1 MKIWRFRQ
9 WAQQCI
15 SISAMAKQP
24 QKKKTTAK
32 KAPAKKAPAKKKAA
46 AKKAPVKKKA
56 APKKAAP
63 KAVKDVADLLGF
75 DDNTVE
81 QNVEHVLTFAEDF
94 FDKNVIEAKKGI
106 FARIRAFIRS

>member
-1 MKIWRFRQ
+1 
-9 WAQQCI
+9 
-15 SISAMAKQP
+15 MAKQP

-56 APKKAAP
+56 APKE
-63 KAVKDVADLLGF
+63 VKDVADLLGF
-75 DDNTVE
+75 DENTVE

-94 FDKNVIEAKKGI
+94 FDKNVNEAKKGI
-106 FARIRAFIRS
+106 FSRIRAFIRS